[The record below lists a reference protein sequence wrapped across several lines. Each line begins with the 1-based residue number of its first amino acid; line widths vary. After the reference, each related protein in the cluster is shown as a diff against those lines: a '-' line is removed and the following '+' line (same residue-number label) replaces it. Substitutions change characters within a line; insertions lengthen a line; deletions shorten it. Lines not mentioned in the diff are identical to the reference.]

1 MRRARLVT
9 WTPLLLLAGLGA
21 LTAWLNKAVQSGA
34 PRPETDLSSP
44 DILVEELAAIKYN
57 PDGTRR
63 YRLTAKRFE
72 HRPDE
77 DSTQM
82 IDPVLT
88 QYHPDD
94 AEMSVRARHALVSS
108 DATEVTFTGDV
119 LIERAADAVSGPVR
133 LTTTFLKVYPEE
145 GIARTDKEVVIT
157 GDNGTLR
164 GVGLEFNNRTRQ
176 MRLESRVRGQF
187 KNPRAP

>member
-1 MRRARLVT
+1 MKRSRLVT

-21 LTAWLNKAVQSGA
+21 LTTWLNRTVQSGA
-34 PRPETDLSSP
+34 PRAGVDLTSP
-44 DILVEELAAIKYN
+44 DVKVEDLVAIKYN

-63 YRLTAKRFE
+63 YHLTAKRFE
-72 HRPDE
+72 HRADE
-77 DSTQM
+77 DSTQL

-94 AEMSVRARHALVSS
+94 TEMSVRSHHAWVSQ
-108 DATEVTFTGDV
+108 DANEVIFTGDV
-119 LIERAADAVSGPVR
+119 LIERGADAQSGPVR
-133 LTTTFLKVYPEE
+133 LSTSFLKVYPDD

-164 GVGLEFNNRTRQ
+164 GVGLEFNNHTRQ